1 MTTLKWWGI
10 SGIEES
16 RREKEKEKEKERER
30 EIENNE
36 DGKKAKN

>member
-16 RREKEKEKEKERER
+16 RREKEKERER

>member
-16 RREKEKEKEKERER
+16 RREKERER